1 MLFRSDELIE
11 LGTDLPFRLF
21 GSTGG
26 AASVHGK
33 HSSWAPALVAAADP
47 ERRRR
52 VKESREL
59 GDRESQCSWDLC
71 GGLEGESME
80 LSFPTCQTFHRRHS
94 SPDPV
99 RGVLARPMVQ
109 SGSWGS
115 NPRAGASVPS
125 AGAGLPTEQNY
136 FGCTSYLFFLTPRSF

>member
-1 MLFRSDELIE
+1 

-33 HSSWAPALVAAADP
+33 HSSWARALIAAVDP

-52 VKESREL
+52 VKECQEL

-80 LSFPTCQTFHRRHS
+80 LCVRWATRLAGS
-94 SPDPV
+94 SAEHPC
-99 RGVLARPMVQ
+99 R
-109 SGSWGS
+109 
-115 NPRAGASVPS
+115 
-125 AGAGLPTEQNY
+125 
-136 FGCTSYLFFLTPRSF
+136 TPCETMGTH